1 MILQAKVLIV
11 IDRDGFNLMGINQ
24 MENPF
29 LANQQLLQESKV
41 ETILEQRQVCVL
53 ITQRNL
59 NFSREIQIFTN
70 FAG

>member
-41 ETILEQRQVCVL
+41 ETILEQRQVC
-53 ITQRNL
+53 
-59 NFSREIQIFTN
+59 EI
-70 FAG
+70 